1 MNRNGPSEG
10 DMDDTIFARPA
21 VAARQLG
28 SVVAA
33 PADGPV
39 KAPPP
44 PPPPQGRA
52 RAAPAS
58 PFEQA
63 RPSAPPPQSQ
73 TISAPRGSDARA
85 APRKGPPA
93 GTERSDALYAAFDVY
108 RDNPSLGLAAPIF
121 DLLASVEATTQTPD
135 IEWLHQTLVQ
145 GLQDF
150 EAQATANGL
159 NSQQVRITLYA
170 LAATVDDGVLK
181 TNWGKDS
188 FWSSKS
194 MISMFFRETWGGE
207 RFFALLNQMM
217 AAPQP
222 VLKEIEF
229 FYYCLEFGFEGK
241 YRLAANGAGELAH
254 LCEEIF
260 QILRSAQGPVK
271 TDLSPKWRGVSVEQ
285 HQLRDLLPIWVGGA
299 ILGTLLV
306 AGFVALAAVL
316 RHDSSLAAEKV
327 STLLAA
333 PAPPVAKPPVPV
345 AAPSAPPAPAPAPA
359 AAPKP
364 AVPAPDP
371 YQIISTFLAPE
382 QKAGVLQVLKQD
394 NKVVIRTVGEVFA
407 TASTGIRAQFTS
419 VINHIGQALMKTPGT
434 IEVIGY
440 SDNVPINTATYPNNQ
455 VLSQARAGRVA
466 DFLAAEMGSPARI
479 SATGRGS
486 SDPIASN
493 ATPEG
498 RQANRRVEIVLT
510 PQ

>member
-1 MNRNGPSEG
+1 
-10 DMDDTIFARPA
+10 MDDTIFARPA

-33 PADGPV
+33 PADGSV
-39 KAPPP
+39 KAQPAPPP
-44 PPPPQGRA
+44 GRA
-52 RAAPAS
+52 RAAPAQGFAS
-58 PFEQA
+58 PFDQT
-63 RPSAPPPQSQ
+63 RPAPAAPPPAQSPAASG
-73 TISAPRGSDARA
+73 TRGADARA

-285 HQLRDLLPIWVGGA
+285 NQLRDLLPIWIGGA
-299 ILGTLLV
+299 VLGTLLV
-306 AGFVALAAVL
+306 AAFVALAAVL
-316 RHDSSLAAEKV
+316 RHDSSLAVEKV
-327 STLLAA
+327 SALLAA
-333 PAPPVAKPPVPV
+333 PAPHVAKPPIPV
-345 AAPSAPPAPAPAPA
+345 AAPPAQPAPAPAPA
-359 AAPKP
+359 APPKP

-371 YQIISTFLAPE
+371 YQIISTFLGPE
-382 QKAGVLQVLKQD
+382 QKAGVLQVMKQD

-407 TASTGIRAQFTS
+407 TASTGIRAQFTD
-419 VINHIGQALMKTPGT
+419 VIKHIGQALMKTPGS

-466 DFLAAEMGSPARI
+466 DFLAAEMGSPARL